1 MVTHK
6 PGFSFQAAPNPCS
19 IKTETASLWSLL
31 LSVTAVHAQS
41 NYRVSSG
48 DTLSIEVLED
58 PQLNRE
64 VQAL

>member
-1 MVTHK
+1 MKYFIV
-6 PGFSFQAAPNPCS
+6 A
-19 IKTETASLWSLL
+19 LWSLL

-58 PQLNRE
+58 PQLSRE
-64 VQAL
+64 VLVVPGGTTCVGV